1 MRDQTTQEETL
12 NTAQEVE
19 EVPLQEVGKMQDPIT
34 RTIKLICVIKMSDII
49 INKRQ
54 MPKAKILPSIIFNIL
69 RGIF

>member
-1 MRDQTTQEETL
+1 
-12 NTAQEVE
+12 
-19 EVPLQEVGKMQDPIT
+19 
-34 RTIKLICVIKMSDII
+34 MSDII